1 MELIFVAI
9 YFTRCTYCF
18 NQKIASNMPCSSY
31 LKWKSAQHNFLYIL
45 VNMLSPQYSNLFTHN
60 FSHALYTQYSSSFY
74 LLITRHWR
82 NWAFCACC
90 HYNKN
95 KNSKFIHIC
104 LCPSIC
110 IFKSLHTFYILIF
123 IYVLHTYI
131 SRTTIKTKVYL

>member
-95 KNSKFIHIC
+95 KNNKFIHIC
-104 LCPSIC
+104 LSVPRFVFSRAC
-110 IFKSLHTFYILIF
+110 ILFTYLYLYMYYILIL
-123 IYVLHTYI
+123 VGPQ
-131 SRTTIKTKVYL
+131 